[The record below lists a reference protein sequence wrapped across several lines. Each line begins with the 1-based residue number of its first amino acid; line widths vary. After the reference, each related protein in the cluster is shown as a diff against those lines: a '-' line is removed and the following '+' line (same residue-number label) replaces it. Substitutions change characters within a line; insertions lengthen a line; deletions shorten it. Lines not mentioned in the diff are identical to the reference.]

1 MKIDLTAEKAMEQT
15 ISLYKTVLQNNKEEI
30 LKQSL
35 QQRMEELDYSI
46 SKQQMQRMIS
56 KIRYNHV
63 SKIGKTI
70 IKNSDNIANKLTK

>member
-35 QQRMEELDYSI
+35 QQRMEELDSSI